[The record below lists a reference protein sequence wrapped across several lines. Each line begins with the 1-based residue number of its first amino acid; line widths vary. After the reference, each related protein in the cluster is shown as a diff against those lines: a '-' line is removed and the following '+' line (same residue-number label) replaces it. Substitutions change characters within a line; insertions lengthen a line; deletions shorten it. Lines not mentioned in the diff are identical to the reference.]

1 MAERKEIE
9 LIPKEVALARREERR
24 LFTFRVAGFAFLG
37 LTLVVLA
44 ILLSLIGGQTLLL
57 NNLQRQVSTKE
68 ERIADLVEI
77 EKKVTGLANKNN
89 TLTQVF
95 NTRSYY
101 SVLLAAIKKSIPQ
114 GVVVTHL
121 STDQTTPMV
130 NTSGTIRSYSELA
143 LFLKNLVDP
152 TKGGS
157 LFTEA
162 GIQSVIL
169 DPTTGKAKFT
179 VDITIAAGGLR
190 KSLDDLL
197 K

>member
-1 MAERKEIE
+1 M
-9 LIPKEVALARREERR
+9 
-24 LFTFRVAGFAFLG
+24 
-37 LTLVVLA
+37 
-44 ILLSLIGGQTLLL
+44 
-57 NNLQRQVSTKE
+57 
-68 ERIADLVEI
+68 
-77 EKKVTGLANKNN
+77 
-89 TLTQVF
+89 
-95 NTRSYY
+95 
-101 SVLLAAIKKSIPQ
+101 AAIKKSIPQ